1 MLMVELVQS
10 SRARLLASLAELDLS
25 PMQAHVLRLLV
36 PGRAVP
42 MGALAE
48 ALACD
53 ASNVTGIVDRLE
65 RRGLVER
72 RSAAHDR
79 RVKTLEL
86 TRAGSEIRRR
96 VLARIHEAPPAI
108 RALPP
113 ADQQELRGILH
124 RAVAL
129 AFTERGGVEY
139 RRDRSSSRERGRA

>member
-1 MLMVELVQS
+1 MLMVELVQA
-10 SRARLLASLAELDLS
+10 SRARLLGSLAELDLS

-36 PGRAVP
+36 PGTAVT

-48 ALACD
+48 TLACE

-72 RSAAHDR
+72 RGAAHDR

-86 TRAGSEIRRR
+86 TPAGSDLRRR
-96 VLARIHEAPPAI
+96 VVARIHEAPPAI

-113 ADQQELRGILH
+113 ADQQALRDILR

-129 AFTERGGVEY
+129 AFTERATVEY
-139 RRDRSSSRERGRA
+139 RRDRSSSKERGRA